1 MHTAPTL
8 PRAESAAPSPRPQ
21 RPQKRVVDAP
31 TRMFHALFALSFL
44 GAYLTADT
52 ERWRALHVSLG
63 YTLAGLLLFRLFYGL
78 FGPRHV
84 RLGLLLRKLRGGPAW
99 AQGVVQQLRAGH
111 IDRIGWTQGQNL
123 AMALAVLALLLLALP
138 LTFSGWATYAEWG
151 TEWGGHLGSEL
162 FEELHEF
169 FGNAFLAVVL
179 AHIGLVAALSLL
191 RRRNQAW
198 PMVTGQVPGAGPDL
212 VKRNH
217 AWLAVLLLLA
227 VLAFNAWRW
236 QLAALG

>member
-8 PRAESAAPSPRPQ
+8 PRAESAAPPTRPQ

-151 TEWGGHLGSEL
+151 GHFGSEL

-217 AWLAVLLLLA
+217 AWLAAVLLLA

>member
-1 MHTAPTL
+1 
-8 PRAESAAPSPRPQ
+8 
-21 RPQKRVVDAP
+21 
-31 TRMFHALFALSFL
+31 MFHALFALSFL

-151 TEWGGHLGSEL
+151 GHFGSEL

>member
-8 PRAESAAPSPRPQ
+8 PRAESAAASTRPQ
-21 RPQKRVVDAP
+21 RRVVDAP
-31 TRMFHALFALSFL
+31 TRMFHALFAFSFL

-63 YTLAGLLLFRLFYGL
+63 YTLAGLLVFRLFYGL

-99 AQGVVQQLRAGH
+99 ARGVVQQLRAGH
-111 IDRIGWTQGQNL
+111 IDRIGWAQGQNL
-123 AMALAVLALLLLALP
+123 AMALAVLALLVLALP
-138 LTFSGWATYAEWG
+138 LTFSGWATYA
-151 TEWGGHLGSEL
+151 EWGGHLGSEL

>member
-8 PRAESAAPSPRPQ
+8 PRAESTAPSTRPQ
-21 RPQKRVVDAP
+21 RRVVDAP

-63 YTLAGLLLFRLFYGL
+63 YTLAGLLVFRVLYGL

-84 RLGLLLRKLRGGPAW
+84 RLGLLLRKLLGGPAW
-99 AQGVVQQLRAGH
+99 ARGVVQQLRAGH
-111 IDRIGWTQGQNL
+111 ADGIGWTQGQNL
-123 AMALAVLALLLLALP
+123 AMALAVLALLVLALP
-138 LTFSGWATYAEWG
+138 LTFSGWATYTEWGAEWG
-151 TEWGGHLGSEL
+151 GRFGSEL

-169 FGNAFLAVVL
+169 FGNAFLAMVL

-217 AWLAVLLLLA
+217 AWLAALLLLA
-227 VLAFNAWRW
+227 VLVVNAWQW
-236 QLAALG
+236 QVAALG